1 MAPTKWHILPPLS
14 RPRCLACAAA
24 CCNCPQR
31 HDRNSQQSRCGR
43 ASGDRINGVDPIEQG
58 TERRRRSGMQMF
70 NYCGCLY
77 VPAAGNGSA
86 LEKGLVKPRP
96 PPLVNVDPPPP
107 RPPEEANLVEKAASM
122 EGSAT
127 TTASRAASLERF
139 ECDSWSSSA
148 ILDGDEEVAAQSYFD
163 LPLEL
168 IKSSRQS
175 ATHLPVTAAFVFERD
190 RKAALK
196 KLSAEAASDL
206 HVKFSTSPGSCPPS
220 PSSASISP
228 TMQKAIEEF
237 HAFLEARSA

>member
-1 MAPTKWHILPPLS
+1 MAPTKWHILPLLS
-14 RPRCLACAAA
+14 RPRCLAFCD
-24 CCNCPQR
+24 CPQR
-31 HDRNSQQSRCGR
+31 HDQNRQQPRYGC
-43 ASGDRINGVDPIEQG
+43 ASGDGITGVDPVKQG
-58 TERRRRSGMQMF
+58 IAQRRRRGRQMF

-77 VPAAGNGSA
+77 VPAAGDVSA
-86 LEKGLVKPRP
+86 PEKGAVKPP
-96 PPLVNVDPPPP
+96 PSPLVNVDHPPP
-107 RPPEEANLVEKAASM
+107 PPEEANLDEKEASM
-122 EGSAT
+122 EGSVT

-139 ECDSWSSSA
+139 ECESWSSSA
-148 ILDGDEEVAAQSYFD
+148 ILDGDEEGAAQSYFD

-168 IKSSRQS
+168 IKSSGQI

-190 RKAALK
+190 RKAALR
-196 KLSAEAASDL
+196 KLSADSESDR